1 METHK
6 IKTWRDPY
14 AEGFSTTRRKEIEL
28 KKGLTVL
35 VGCNGSGKTT
45 LLRNIKEVCKK
56 EEVPVV
62 YYDSREDEK
71 SFKGE
76 ASLNSR
82 FDLIATSMASS
93 EGENINIMLA
103 NLASKLGRFV
113 HTGDSINKSD
123 RLAKAFRTAAGI
135 DDEEKKEIQS
145 NKRFILMDAV
155 DSGFSIDNIVDLKQ
169 YLFKTMIEDAE
180 KNNIDLYII
189 ISANSYELA
198 NGEQCFDVMEG
209 QYITFKDYEA
219 YKKFILRTAEK
230 KRKRYEG

>member
-14 AEGFSTTRRKEIEL
+14 GEGFNTTRRKEIEL

-45 LLRNIKEVCKK
+45 LLRNIEEVCK
-56 EEVPVV
+56 EEKIPVV
-62 YYDSREDEK
+62 DYDSREDEK

-82 FDLIATSMASS
+82 FDLIAASMASS
-93 EGENINIMLA
+93 EGENINIMLG
-103 NLASKLGRFV
+103 NLASKLGRFI
-113 HTGDSINKSD
+113 HTGESIKKSD
-123 RLAKAFRTAAGI
+123 KLAKAFRLASGL
-135 DDEEKKEIQS
+135 DEEKKEIES
-145 NKRFILMDAV
+145 NERFILMDAV
-155 DSGFSIDNIVDLKQ
+155 DSGFSIDNIIDLKQ

-180 KNNIDLYII
+180 KHNIDLYII

-230 KRKRYEG
+230 KKKRYED

>member
-14 AEGFSTTRRKEIEL
+14 DEGFSTTRRREIEL

-45 LLRNIKEVCKK
+45 LLRNIQEVCK
-56 EEVPVV
+56 EEKVPAV
-62 YYDSREDEK
+62 YYDSRDDEK

-76 ASLNSR
+76 MSLNSR
-82 FDLIATSMASS
+82 FDLLATSMCSS
-93 EGENINIMLA
+93 EGENINIMLG
-103 NLASKLGRFV
+103 NLASKLGRFI

-123 RLAKAFRTAAGI
+123 RIAKAFRLAAGL
-135 DDEEKKEIQS
+135 DDEKKEIKS
-145 NKRFILMDAV
+145 NERFILLDAV

-198 NGEQCFDVMEG
+198 NGESCFDVMEG

-230 KRKRYEG
+230 KMKRYED